1 MLSAGRNKKGKK
13 KRKTHYSTKRK
24 ASSTIPSPREK
35 TPSDSCTYTRSVWI
49 GSTRRGI
56 TRVMPLFMP
65 LGRRSDWAL
74 SIHSNWERG
83 WRNLNQYLSGMAGLR
98 IPFFA
103 IEDAIPVLLDWGK
116 ASLCSCLYESVTSVS
131 SFEGNK
137 PPNFLLACIPPQRSG
152 DKQNQ
157 SRLWLFFLGSG
168 IALRSISFCSS
179 RSLSET
185 VKL

>member
-1 MLSAGRNKKGKK
+1 MQ
-13 KRKTHYSTKRK
+13 
-24 ASSTIPSPREK
+24 
-35 TPSDSCTYTRSVWI
+35 
-49 GSTRRGI
+49 
-56 TRVMPLFMP
+56 
-65 LGRRSDWAL
+65 LGAELW
-74 SIHSNWERG
+74 
-83 WRNLNQYLSGMAGLR
+83 
-98 IPFFA
+98 
-103 IEDAIPVLLDWGK
+103 PV
-116 ASLCSCLYESVTSVS
+116 YESVTSVS

-152 DKQNQ
+152 DKPNQ